1 MTPRYAMYAL
11 CLLTSLAIL
20 GCKTPKTDD
29 GDKTPPTETSA
40 TTPTEEAPES
50 QPAAKTELPPCEPDN
65 EGCRSERVGQE
76 SLGWITADVS
86 VETIKEK
93 LGEPSKKEERILM
106 EATGDHVETWAWK
119 DAGVQLEMTAP
130 DMTAPVNDH
139 IAVTVFPPF
148 DGKTSRGVGIGSTEE
163 EVRAAYKNLID
174 PGSRPG
180 EMIIAGS
187 VYGGVFFTIEDGKV
201 TTIFIGAGAE

>member
-1 MTPRYAMYAL
+1 
-11 CLLTSLAIL
+11 
-20 GCKTPKTDD
+20 
-29 GDKTPPTETSA
+29 
-40 TTPTEEAPES
+40 
-50 QPAAKTELPPCEPDN
+50 
-65 EGCRSERVGQE
+65 
-76 SLGWITADVS
+76 
-86 VETIKEK
+86 
-93 LGEPSKKEERILM
+93 
-106 EATGDHVETWAWK
+106 
-119 DAGVQLEMTAP
+119 MTAP

-148 DGKTSRGVGIGSTEE
+148 EGKTSRGVGIGSTEE